1 MGGFFD
7 GIGDKLSEG
16 LTSGDFLSSAFSTA
30 ATSLAGILQANRED
44 KQLKAE
50 QERADKSDLLK
61 LQLEALKAKF
71 GGGGGGGARN
81 YMTWGDALNANNAA
95 GSNKL
100 AAINSLISAMQGPLR
115 RG

>member
-7 GIGDKLSEG
+7 GIGDELSKG
-16 LTSGDFLSSAFSTA
+16 LTSSDFLASAFSTA
-30 ATSLAGILQANRED
+30 ATSLAGILQAKQQE
-44 KQLKAE
+44 KQLEAA
-50 QERADKSDLLK
+50 QERADKKDLLQ
-61 LQLEALKAKF
+61 LQLDALKAKF

-100 AAINSLISAMQGPLR
+100 QAINSLISAMQGPLR